1 MTGRNKP
8 VLLVDDD
15 TVRTYTMGE
24 KDRTTRKKI
33 AFKPKHEEKLA
44 YEQAVG
50 GCFPRLTHVG
60 LVHPRIRGREHG
72 FAAMIQSGATW
83 EEYLEYLVKSDLT
96 QGNQAELVMGPRK
109 LPGRG

>member
-50 GCFPRLTHVG
+50 GCFPRLTH
-60 LVHPRIRGREHG
+60 
-72 FAAMIQSGATW
+72 TW
-83 EEYLEYLVKSDLT
+83 VWST
-96 QGNQAELVMGPRK
+96 QGYEAESMASP
-109 LPGRG
+109 P